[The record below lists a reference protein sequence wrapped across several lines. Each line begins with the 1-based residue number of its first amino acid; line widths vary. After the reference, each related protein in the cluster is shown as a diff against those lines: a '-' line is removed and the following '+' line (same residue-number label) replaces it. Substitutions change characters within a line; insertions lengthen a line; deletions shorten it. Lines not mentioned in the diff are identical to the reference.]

1 MVNAAQD
8 SPPILV
14 TGAHRSGTTWVGK
27 MIAASRRVAYISE
40 PLNVWHRP
48 GVLRTPVRHWYT
60 YICDQNE
67 ALYLPTLQETLAY
80 RYHTW
85 LELRS
90 LRSRKDAL
98 RMGRDFTIFLAGRLL
113 RRRPLLKDPF
123 AVFSAPWFFER
134 LGCQVVISVRHPA
147 AFTSSLKRLGWDFD
161 FEDLLAQPLLMQD
174 WLEPYRQKMEDLQR
188 HPADVIEGGALLW
201 RMIYQAVDEYRQRFP
216 EFLVVRHEDLSR
228 QPVQGFQALYRSL
241 GLSFDERIEQRIHQS
256 SSPENPKEISRQ
268 AVHAVQLDSR
278 ANLDNWKRRLTGL
291 EIERVRAIT
300 HDVAELYYSDQEWQ

>member
-1 MVNAAQD
+1 MLNAAQD
-8 SPPILV
+8 ASPILV

-48 GVLRTPVRHWYT
+48 GVLRAPVRHWYT
-60 YICDQNE
+60 YICDRNE
-67 ALYLPTLQETLAY
+67 ALYLPALQETLAY
-80 RYHTW
+80 RYHPW

-98 RMGRDFTIFLAGRLL
+98 RMSRDFAIFMTGRFL

-123 AVFSAPWFFER
+123 AVFSAPWFYER

-161 FEDLLAQPLLMQD
+161 FADLLAQPLLMQD
-174 WLEPYRQKMEDLQR
+174 WLEPYRQQMQDLQR
-188 HPADVIEGGALLW
+188 RPADVVEGGALLW
-201 RMIYQAVDEYRQRFP
+201 RMIYQTVDEYSRRFP
-216 EFLVVRHEDLSR
+216 EFHIVRHEDLSR
-228 QPVQGFQALYRSL
+228 QPVPGFQELYHSL
-241 GLSFDERIEQRIHQS
+241 GLPFDERVKARIRQS
-256 SSPENPKEISRQ
+256 SSAENPKEISKQ

-278 ANLDNWKRRLTGL
+278 ANLDNWKRRLTGA
-291 EIERVRAIT
+291 EIERVRTIT
-300 HDVAELYYSDQEWQ
+300 RGVAEHYYSDQEWQ

>member
-8 SPPILV
+8 SSPILV

-27 MIAASRRVAYISE
+27 MLAASRRVAYISE

-60 YICDQNE
+60 YICEQNE
-67 ALYLPTLQETLAY
+67 GQYLPALQETLAY

-98 RMGRDFTIFLAGRLL
+98 RMGRDFSIFLAGRLL

-174 WLEPYRQKMEDLQR
+174 WLEPYRQKMEHLQSR
-188 HPADVIEGGALLW
+188 PADVVVGGALLW
-201 RMIYQAVDEYRQRFP
+201 RMIYQTVDEYRRRFP

-228 QPVQGFQALYRSL
+228 QPVQGFHALYRSL
-241 GLSFDERIEQRIHQS
+241 GLSFDERVEQRIRQS
-256 SSPENPKEISRQ
+256 SSPENPQEISRQ

-278 ANLDNWKRRLTGL
+278 ANLDNWKRRLTGP
-291 EIERVRAIT
+291 EIERVHAIT